1 MKTNK
6 TIICLMCALI
16 GLSSVQVLQA
26 MAVKSPIIRG
36 DTELNGNVAVTDA
49 TLIQKYQASLEE
61 LTKRQI
67 FACDVDGD
75 QKATIKDATL
85 IQKRVAEIITQFDTK
100 DEYNSYIEIKNFYA
114 DYNSSKAMVGK
125 PVTFTTEVI
134 GGIEPFSYEYY
145 VNGAKVGE
153 KSASNKFD
161 YTFNQAGTYTVK
173 AVVYNDLDEYEE
185 TEMQYTVVE
194 PYTSDEPVVQSLYL
208 DRNTICS
215 ADQNITV
222 TAVAFMGKE
231 PYQYSFVLDDGSA
244 SQDFSSSNTF
254 VIKNSLE
261 EGEHTIKVMVKD
273 SQSKDDYV
281 TETLKF
287 TVTGLI
293 LG

>member
-67 FACDVDGD
+67 FAGDVDGD
-75 QKATIKDATL
+75 QKSTIKDATL
-85 IQKRVAEIITQFDTK
+85 IQKRVAEIITKFDTK

-114 DYNSSKAMVGK
+114 DYNSGKAMVGK
-125 PVTFTTEVI
+125 PVAFTTEAI
-134 GGIEPFSYEYY
+134 GGIQPFSYEYY

-194 PYTSDEPVVQSLYL
+194 PYTSDKPVVQSLYM
-208 DRNTICS
+208 DRSTICS

-254 VIKNSLE
+254 VIKNSLK

-281 TETLKF
+281 TETLTF

-293 LG
+293 AG